1 MMTQENTRFGLANSF
16 DLYRKLRHDA
26 KALLRERPE
35 TDEEKIIE
43 EYEAFNFFVTAW
55 HLHKDW
61 LGNAT
66 ISKPEHSCEKINIAH
81 PALKEVRHAMRDIA
95 NGSKH
100 ITLTEKPKISVGA
113 REISSFDS
121 YFFGAQYPIETKTH
135 HFLMNEFVY
144 LILEY
149 FEWIFD
155 DNAPKIVPESI
166 LEKLKTAKALRIARD
181 NITAAGLP
189 NS

>member
-1 MMTQENTRFGLANSF
+1 MTQKNTRFGLVSSF
-16 DLYRKLRHDA
+16 DLYRKLKHDA
-26 KALLRERPE
+26 KALLRKRPE
-35 TDEEKIIE
+35 NDEEKIIE

-66 ISKPEHSCEKINIAH
+66 ISKPVHSCEKITIAH

-100 ITLTEKPKISVGA
+100 ITLTEEPKISVGQ
-113 REISSFDS
+113 REISSWDS
-121 YFFGAQYPIETKTH
+121 YLFGAQYPIETKTH

-144 LILEY
+144 LILAY

-155 DNAPKIVPESI
+155 DSAAMIVPSLITER
-166 LEKLKTAKALRIARD
+166 LKKAKELRIARD
-181 NITAAGLP
+181 NIAGIAK
-189 NS
+189 NSD